1 MAVYRLE
8 GRRVEG
14 WWSGGRRIILLGG
27 IDGAEALRAV
37 GRVGVRLTRRDVANG
52 SGIGLGIG
60 LLVLVLAARWLMG
73 HVVEG
78 RWKGGVLILV

>member
-14 WWSGGRRIILLGG
+14 WWSGGRRIVLLGR

-37 GRVGVRLTRRDVANG
+37 GRVGVRLARRDIANG
-52 SGIGLGIG
+52 NGIGLGIG
-60 LLVLVLAARWLMG
+60 
-73 HVVEG
+73 VVDGSRCRGEME
-78 RWKGGVLILV
+78 RRRVDLGVT

>member
-8 GRRVEG
+8 GRRVESL
-14 WWSGGRRIILLGG
+14 WSGGRRIVLLGG

-37 GRVGVRLTRRDVANG
+37 GRVGVRLARMDVANG

-60 LLVLVLAARWLMG
+60 LLVLRLRLLRG

-78 RWKGGVLILV
+78 RWKGGVLILL